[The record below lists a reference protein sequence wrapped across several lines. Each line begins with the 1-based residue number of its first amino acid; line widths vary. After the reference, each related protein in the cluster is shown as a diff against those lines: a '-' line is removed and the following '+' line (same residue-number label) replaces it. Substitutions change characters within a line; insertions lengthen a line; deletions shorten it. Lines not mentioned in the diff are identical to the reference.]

1 MVKDINVQIQESQQ
15 IPSRVST
22 KKTTP
27 SHIIVK
33 PLETKKKIN
42 ATTENN
48 TLHIG
53 GNDLIITD
61 FSSDNNGRKEVLK
74 EKETGTPEFHI

>member
-1 MVKDINVQIQESQQ
+1 LVKDRNLQIQKSQQ
-15 IPSRVST
+15 IPSGVST

-33 PLETKKKIN
+33 LLENKEKKN
-42 ATTENN
+42 ATKENN
-48 TLHIG
+48 TLHIE

-61 FSSDNNGRKEVLK
+61 FSSDNNGRKQVLK
-74 EKETGTPEFHI
+74 EKDTGTPEFYI